1 MADKKITTQ
10 VFDQTGKEVKKIDLN
25 PAVFGV
31 EIKESVV
38 HQIAVAHMAN
48 SRVAIAHTKT
58 RGEVRGGGKKP
69 WAQKGTGR
77 ARHGSSRSPIWVGG
91 GVTFGPRKDRNFA
104 QKVNK
109 KMKRKALF
117 MCLTDKVNS
126 DLFFVLD
133 KLSIKEGKTKE
144 MTSFL
149 EGLKDVL
156 KYEMKAKKDGRVKS
170 SKDDNATQKAKVG
183 KFDLKRC
190 KLSTLV
196 VIPEAEEKIF
206 KAARNLEN
214 IKITRADSLNVV
226 DLLKYKRVLFIEEGL
241 GIVEKTYLK

>member
-10 VFDQTGKEVKKIDLN
+10 VFDSTGKEVKKIDLN

-31 EIKESVV
+31 EIKDSVV
-38 HQIAVAHMAN
+38 HQIAVAQMAN

-58 RGEVRGGGKKP
+58 RGEVRGGGRKP
-69 WAQKGTGR
+69 WRQKGTGR
-77 ARHGSSRSPIWVGG
+77 ARHGSTRSPLWVGG
-91 GVTFGPRKDRNFA
+91 GVTFGPRKDRNFS

-133 KLSIKEGKTKE
+133 KFSIKEGKTKE
-144 MTSFL
+144 VVSIF
-149 EGLKDVL
+149 EALKDVL
-156 KYEMKAKKDGRVKS
+156 KLEMKAKKSAS
-170 SKDDNATQKAKVG
+170 SVDKAEKAKTS
-183 KFDLKRC
+183 KFDLKKC
-190 KLSTLV
+190 KLSTLI

-206 KAARNLEN
+206 NAARNIKN
-214 IKITRADSLNVV
+214 IKITRADSLNVL
-226 DLLKYKRVLFIEEGL
+226 DLLKYKRVLFVEEGL